1 MPAGYGQPRDVPI
14 EIRRGN
20 DDPAVIWEFANADGT
35 PADLTGSVFELAV
48 AWPDVPYSAASGAQ
62 PAGEI
67 THSSD
72 PSIGDGVLVIDI
84 AAGSVTWPYT
94 IAESDLIPRGT
105 RPAYALR
112 RVIGGK
118 TRDWAGGP
126 VIVRSYLP

>member
-1 MPAGYGQPRDVPI
+1 MTRDVPI

-35 PADLTGSVFELAV
+35 PANLAGSVFELVV
-48 AWPDVPYSAASGAQ
+48 AWQAVPYSAAGGAL
-62 PAGEI
+62 PEGEI

-72 PSIGDGVLVIDI
+72 AVNGDGALVVEG
-84 AAGSVTWPYT
+84 AAGRVIWPYT
-94 IAESDLIPRGT
+94 IAESDLIPRGQGP
-105 RPAYALR
+105 RYVLR

-126 VIVRSYLP
+126 VTVRSFLP